1 MVYEDNLDYNVL
13 DEMVY
18 AHATSQGENFKGHW
32 GWVDDLIRDVDYVYV
47 HEVDTCGARGFE
59 AWQASW

>member
-18 AHATSQGENFKGHW
+18 VHATSRGENFKGH
-32 GWVDDLIRDVDYVYV
+32 
-47 HEVDTCGARGFE
+47 
-59 AWQASW
+59 